1 VDRLLFVGIGGFIGA
16 MTRYLVLTWTS
27 PFFGARTFLGVM
39 LINVSGSFLLGMLVA
54 WFAHA
59 TDFPTNVRLLLAT
72 GFFGAYTTFST
83 YAVESIELLRAG
95 QWDDFFLNIIGQN
108 VLSLLA
114 ALFGVWLFQQLF
126 VH

>member
-1 VDRLLFVGIGGFIGA
+1 MDRLLFVGMGGFVGA
-16 MTRYLVLTWTS
+16 VTRYMVLTWTL
-27 PFFGARTFLGVM
+27 PWFGTRTFLGVM
-39 LINVSGSFLLGMLVA
+39 LVNASGSFLLGMLVA

-59 TDFPTNVRLLLAT
+59 ADFPTNVRLLLAT

-83 YAVESIELLRAG
+83 YAVESIELLRAN
-95 QWDDFFLNIIGQN
+95 QWVDFAVNVIGHN
-108 VLSLLA
+108 VLSLAA